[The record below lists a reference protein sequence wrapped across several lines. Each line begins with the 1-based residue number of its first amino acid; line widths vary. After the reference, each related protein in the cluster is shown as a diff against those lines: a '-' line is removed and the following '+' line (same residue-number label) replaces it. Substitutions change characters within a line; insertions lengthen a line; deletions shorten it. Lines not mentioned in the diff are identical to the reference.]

1 MNRTTGYMGRK
12 LNEAGLNER
21 VKAVLV
27 ATYGEDLDVSNV
39 EAMPLLMIGLA
50 DKDNWGDSGLAFI
63 NTEGVGSMV
72 EDYNLVQVYYY
83 TNGWGQLNSIGI
95 GRNVLVK
102 LATEGSEDLA
112 EWVRSFGARLDSNV
126 SLWQRR
132 MHDPATQ
139 LA

>member
-21 VKAVLV
+21 VKAVLQ

-50 DKDNWGDSGLAFI
+50 DKDNWGDAGLAFI

-102 LATEGSEDLA
+102 LATEGPEDIA

-132 MHDPATQ
+132 MHQPANQ

>member
-21 VKAVLV
+21 VKVVLQ
-27 ATYGEDLDVSNV
+27 ATYGDDLDVSNV

-83 TNGWGQLNSIGI
+83 TSGWGQLNSIGI
-95 GRNVLVK
+95 GRNVLVE
-102 LATEGSEDLA
+102 LATEGSEDIA
-112 EWVRSFGARLDSNV
+112 DWVRSFGSRLDSNV

-132 MHDPATQ
+132 MHQPDNQ